1 MATLTYRGPY
11 QWQAIVR
18 RTGYPSQT
26 RTFENKRDAQDW
38 AATVESEMR
47 RGLFID
53 RSEAERT
60 TLGELLVRYRTEV
73 TPMKRGK
80 GPELSRLKRLIAHP
94 IALLRLA
101 QLRAVDFSSYRD
113 ERLGVMDD
121 DEGEEDVAAGASGK
135 TVREELLLLSAVLNT
150 ARKDWSIPVE
160 NYVLHVRKPAPSRA
174 RERRLEDGEEEAILA
189 AARDCKNPGL
199 ECAIVLAIET
209 GMRRGEMAGL
219 HWPQIDLK
227 ANVIRLD
234 KTKNGER
241 RIVPLSERAEAALR
255 AMPRALSGKVFA
267 FHDSDGVGK
276 AFVRACERA
285 GITGLRFHDLR
296 HEAASRF
303 APRMPAPTLA
313 KLMGWKSIQM
323 AMRYYNPTEREL
335 LSLVRAAC

>member
-1 MATLTYRGPY
+1 M
-11 QWQAIVR
+11 
-18 RTGYPSQT
+18 
-26 RTFENKRDAQDW
+26 
-38 AATVESEMR
+38 
-47 RGLFID
+47 
-53 RSEAERT
+53 
-60 TLGELLVRYRTEV
+60 
-73 TPMKRGK
+73 
-80 GPELSRLKRLIAHP
+80 
-94 IALLRLA
+94 
-101 QLRAVDFSSYRD
+101 
-113 ERLGVMDD
+113 
-121 DEGEEDVAAGASGK
+121 
-135 TVREELLLLSAVLNT
+135 
-150 ARKDWSIPVE
+150 
-160 NYVLHVRKPAPSRA
+160 
-174 RERRLEDGEEEAILA
+174 A

-285 GITGLRFHDLR
+285 GIAGLRFHDLR